1 MSKWIKC
8 RVHILKAC
16 EVSKRKEFG
25 GKLEVGSRGT
35 HLRRK
40 IWNNINA
47 HLKLAEQRVR
57 EDFKVIREKG
67 SATHMLSQ
75 QHTSL

>member
-1 MSKWIKC
+1 MGKWIKC
-8 RVHILKAC
+8 RVPILKAC
-16 EVSKRKEFG
+16 EVSKRKELG
-25 GKLEVGSRGT
+25 GKLQVGSRGT

-47 HLKLAEQRVR
+47 QLKLAEQRVR
-57 EDFKVIREKG
+57 EDFKVIGEKG
-67 SATHMLSQ
+67 LATHILSQ